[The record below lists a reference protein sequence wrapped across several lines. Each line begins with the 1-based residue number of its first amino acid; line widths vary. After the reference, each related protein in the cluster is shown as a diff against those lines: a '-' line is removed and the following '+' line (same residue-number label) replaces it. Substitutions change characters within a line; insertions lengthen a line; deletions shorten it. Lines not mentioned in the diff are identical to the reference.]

1 MHSSVSDLK
10 SVKAL
15 SSRGG
20 APFTGL
26 GGTALLAP
34 PLYTPLTLLV
44 FLKVIFEVR
53 SRAQKYLAAHG
64 GHFE

>member
-1 MHSSVSDLK
+1 VHSSVSDLK

-20 APFTGL
+20 GSL
-26 GGTALLAP
+26 YRSGGHCP
-34 PLYTPLTLLV
+34 PCPPMYTPLTLLV